1 MQVIRSQKLSLGVK
15 MRKKTK
21 LTSAEL
27 NCIEIAVQ
35 HHIDELEDA
44 IENFSTYRKNKGW
57 QSAYYIQNY
66 RILRERLD
74 ATKSVKE
81 KLWNLGGLI
90 DDLEK
95 SHYPVSY
102 KQVSKFT
109 DTYDHNDSDAW
120 IAAILN
126 AEVNIPKLRHAIRD
140 LDEKNPGNINY
151 LYRKGE

>member
-1 MQVIRSQKLSLGVK
+1 MKN
-15 MRKKTK
+15 KTK
-21 LTSAEL
+21 LTGVEL
-27 NCIEIAVQ
+27 NCIEVAVQ
-35 HHIDELEDA
+35 HYIDELEDVITDKHTSVLMYKSLKEKLNA
-44 IENFSTYRKNKGW
+44 
-57 QSAYYIQNY
+57 A
-66 RILRERLD
+66 
-74 ATKSVKE
+74 KSVKK

-109 DTYDHNDSDAW
+109 DIYDHNDSDSW
-120 IAAILN
+120 ITNILN

-151 LYRKGE
+151 LYEGGHNEK